1 MGNHHLKSRAP
12 VSESVKGPS
21 LDVSSIVKGVVN
33 DIRAEGDAAVR
44 KSSEKFDKW
53 SPASFR
59 LSEEDIKSIISSVPE
74 QTINDIKE
82 VQHNVRR
89 FAAAQRQSLTDFELE
104 IEPGVHLGQKNVPIG
119 SVGA

>member
-1 MGNHHLKSRAP
+1 MGNLHLKSRAP
-12 VSESVKGPS
+12 VSEPVKGPS

-44 KSSEKFDKW
+44 KYSENFDNW

-59 LSEEDIKSIISSVPE
+59 LSEEEIESIISSVPE
-74 QTINDIKE
+74 QTIKDIKE